1 MSSKVSRDKVLRRE
15 TIALDASAALSVAC
29 VRPPNT
35 QENPEAKN
43 MSPRYI
49 NPMQWQQA
57 MDYARQACA
66 RVFRDGGDPAD
77 AVRVFGLGA
86 IDQAA
91 DWSIAV
97 DRIAQSLCAPALR
110 KAA

>member
-1 MSSKVSRDKVLRRE
+1 
-15 TIALDASAALSVAC
+15 
-29 VRPPNT
+29 
-35 QENPEAKN
+35 
-43 MSPRYI
+43 MSPRHI

-57 MDYARQACA
+57 MGYARQACA
-66 RVFRDGGDPAD
+66 RIFRDGGTPAE
-77 AVRVFGLGA
+77 AVLAFGLTPA
-86 IDQAA
+86 NPAT

>member
-1 MSSKVSRDKVLRRE
+1 
-15 TIALDASAALSVAC
+15 
-29 VRPPNT
+29 
-35 QENPEAKN
+35 

-57 MDYARQACA
+57 MGYARQVCA
-66 RVFRDGGDPAD
+66 RIFRDGGNPAD
-77 AVRVFGLGA
+77 AVRAFGLPTSDPA
-86 IDQAA
+86 T